1 MEHYQFLKQMT
12 QFNKTAFDSSY
23 NAMCMFREHN
33 EKMATSLLDQATW
46 MPEEGKKAIND
57 WVNAYK
63 KGREDFKKVV
73 DENFK
78 KVEDFFSAFDKDQ
91 KTKK

>member
-23 NAMCMFREHN
+23 NAMTMFREHN

-46 MPEEGKKAIND
+46 MPEQGKKAITE
-57 WVNAYK
+57 WMKSYK
-63 KGREDFKKVV
+63 KGCEDFKKIV
-73 DENFK
+73 DQNYQNLEKYFTG
-78 KVEDFFSAFDKDQ
+78 FSK
-91 KTKK
+91 

>member
-46 MPEEGKKAIND
+46 MPEQGKKAVTE
-57 WVNAYK
+57 WMKSYK
-63 KGREDFKKVV
+63 KGCEDFKKIV
-73 DENFK
+73 DQNYQNLEKCFIG
-78 KVEDFFSAFDKDQ
+78 FSK
-91 KTKK
+91 

>member
-33 EKMATSLLDQATW
+33 QKMATSLLDQATW
-46 MPEEGKKAIND
+46 MPEQGKKAITEWMKSYN
-57 WVNAYK
+57 
-63 KGREDFKKVV
+63 KGCEDFKKIV
-73 DENFK
+73 DQNYQNLEKYFTG
-78 KVEDFFSAFDKDQ
+78 FSK
-91 KTKK
+91 